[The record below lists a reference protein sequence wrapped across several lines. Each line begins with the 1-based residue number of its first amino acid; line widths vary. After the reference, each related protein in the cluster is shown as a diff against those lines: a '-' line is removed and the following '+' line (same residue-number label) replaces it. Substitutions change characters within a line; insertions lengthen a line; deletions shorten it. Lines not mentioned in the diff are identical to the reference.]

1 MKSLIALLEEE
12 LLKSY
17 LRLII
22 FNLDL
27 LGLYICETLKNII
40 IIGRDKPILYYS
52 QRKLVRRRLIGEAEI
67 LNNNFKTL

>member
-1 MKSLIALLEEE
+1 MRSLIALLEEE

-27 LGLYICETLKNII
+27 LDLYICEALENII
-40 IIGRDKPILYYS
+40 IIGRDKSILYYS
-52 QRKLVRRRLIGEAEI
+52 QRKLVKRRLIGEVEI
-67 LNNNFKTL
+67 LSINFETL

>member
-22 FNLDL
+22 FKLDL

-40 IIGRDKPILYYS
+40 IIGRDKSILYYN
-52 QRKLVRRRLIGEAEI
+52 QRKLVRRRLIGEVEI